1 MVFFTRYLNFLD
13 EQGRIHPIKQH
24 SRNTMLK
31 APMVEKLNTQI
42 NLEFYSSNL
51 YLQMSAW
58 CEANGF
64 EGAAKFMRK
73 HADEE
78 MDHMT
83 RLFTYVS
90 ETGALP
96 ILGAIDAPPH
106 EFESLGDLFRK
117 TYEHECLITER
128 INSLAHE
135 AFTSQDYSTF
145 NFLQWYVAEQHEEE
159 TLFKSVLDK
168 IDLVGNDG
176 HALFFVDKDLAAMA
190 NSTAESSIIKAN

>member
-1 MVFFTRYLNFLD
+1 
-13 EQGRIHPIKQH
+13 
-24 SRNTMLK
+24 MLK
-31 APMVEKLNTQI
+31 NEMVEQLNQQI

-58 CEANGF
+58 CEEKGF
-64 EGAAKFMRK
+64 AGAAEFMRK
-73 HADEE
+73 HATEE

-96 ILGAIDAPPH
+96 ILGAIDAAPH
-106 EFESLGDLFRK
+106 EFESLADIFEK
-117 TYEHECLITER
+117 TYAHECLITEK
-128 INSLAHE
+128 INSLAHQ
-135 AFTSQDYSTF
+135 AFTNQDYSTF

-168 IDLVGNDG
+168 INLIGQDG
-176 HALFFVDKDLAAMA
+176 HALFFVDKDLSEMA
-190 NSTAESSIIKAN
+190 KTSATSIMTEA

>member
-1 MVFFTRYLNFLD
+1 MVKQLN
-13 EQGRIHPIKQH
+13 
-24 SRNTMLK
+24 N
-31 APMVEKLNTQI
+31 QI

-58 CEANGF
+58 CEEKGF
-64 EGAAKFMRK
+64 EGAAMFMRK
-73 HADEE
+73 HAAEE

-96 ILGAIDAPPH
+96 ILGTIDAPPH
-106 EFESLGDLFRK
+106 EFESLADVFEK
-117 TYEHECLITER
+117 TYQHECEITEH
-128 INSLAHE
+128 INSLAHQ
-135 AFTSQDYSTF
+135 AFSNQDYSTF

-168 IDLVGNDG
+168 INLVGHDG
-176 HALFFVDKDLAAMA
+176 HALIFVDKDLAEMA
-190 NSTAESSIIKAN
+190 KASGGSIMTATAGQ